1 MLFKMDSDH
10 FEMYTNIEPLC
21 YVTGTNMML

>member
-10 FEMYTNIEPLC
+10 VEMYTNTEPLC
-21 YVTGTNMML
+21 YVTGTNIVL